1 LDKVPP
7 KNNRCKF
14 ICVLWTIILDFEVF

>member
-14 ICVLWTIILDFEVF
+14 ICVLWTIILVFEVF